1 MTATILTPRKALN
14 KAYLKIKPNRIS
26 IELFKTNLMAVLDS
40 CKAGE
45 TEEFHKNL
53 ISDFLKQTYYN
64 PLHYVNTKGR
74 NDLVIHTGK
83 DAKSAV
89 GVIIEAKSPTNKTE
103 MISPQ
108 QLNNKA
114 LQELVLYFMRERIT
128 LNNLEIKHLVVTN
141 INEWFVFDAQLF
153 DTLFAHNTA
162 FVKQFNDFEAHT
174 LSVKTTTDFYK
185 QIAEPYINTVLEKL
199 EYAYFDMRK
208 YETIVRN
215 NNKEDDKE
223 LIALYKLLSPEHLL
237 KLSFINDSNTLD
249 KNFYNELLHIIG
261 LTETKV
267 GGKKLI
273 VRPQA
278 KERYTGSLL
287 ENAILQIE
295 SLDKL
300 THIPNIKNY
309 GANREE
315 QLFGVAL
322 ELSITWVNRI
332 LFLKLLEAQL
342 VSYNTHKN
350 KENDDYTFLNST
362 KIKDYG
368 SLNTLFFQVLAKLPN
383 SRNADVSTLFAHVPY
398 LNSSLF
404 EPTELEHQ
412 TFFVAQLEDDKL
424 LPLLSGTVIKDRQG
438 KKVTGTLNALNY
450 FFKFLDAYDFA
461 SEGSED
467 IQEDNKTLINAAVLG
482 LIFEKINGYKDGS
495 FFTPGFITMYMCKE
509 TIRRS
514 VVQKFNDA
522 KGWNCQ
528 TFDELQNQTYT
539 IAEGNAIINSLKI
552 CDPAVGSG
560 HFLVSA
566 LNEIIAIKHELKILA
581 DKKGLRLKDYRITVV
596 NDELMIVDED
606 DSKPFSYNPNKQES
620 QRVQE
625 TLFNEKQTIIENCL
639 FGVDIN
645 PNSVKICRLRLWIEL
660 LKNAYYK
667 GTNELETLPNIDINI
682 KCGNSLISRFGLR
695 EDLTKALTQSKW
707 NIESYK
713 LAVDTYRNAEN
724 KEQKREMELLIKDIK
739 SNFTTQIAHND
750 KNKIKLEKLNG
761 ELYVLSQQTGLFEF
775 TKQQQLAY
783 NKKTKDLTDGILL
796 VETEIENIKNGVI
809 YNNAFEWR
817 FEFPE
822 VLADNGDFIGF
833 DVVVGN
839 PPYLQVRELNEDL
852 QKGFNDSHKYHHI
865 AKGNRLNLFQ
875 YFIGLADEIAI
886 NSGFTALIYQN
897 SFLAEQTT
905 QAARKF
911 LFNNHQIISIDSFP
925 ERDNE
930 NKRVFEDVKMSVCF
944 TLTQKKQTENFVFNL
959 NIWEDKSMLECKQN
973 NYSKEEIT
981 RLFNTDFTIP
991 SISSNEKALMLKLL
1005 NVENHIKFSVKSGE
1019 LDMTSAKEY
1028 FTTNIK
1034 NPLIIKG
1041 AQIQKYFITN
1051 DPSQGDVVY
1060 LNTKAYF
1067 KNNSYSGRILD
1078 AEKPRII
1085 MQRITGVGSKI
1096 RLIMTYVESTV
1107 FCVNSTNYIV
1117 ESKVYNLKF
1126 LLSVLNSKLI
1136 NYYFKTTSTNTNV
1149 TNYELEKV
1157 LIPIISDTKQKPF
1170 IKLVDKILALKAT
1183 NPKADTTKLEQQ
1195 LDDMIYKLYELT
1207 PNEIA
1212 IVEK

>member
-1 MTATILTPRKALN
+1 MTSTLLTPRKALN

-26 IELFKTNLMAVLDS
+26 IELFKTNLIAVLDS

-64 PLHYVNTKGR
+64 PLHYLNTKGR

-153 DTLFAHNTA
+153 DTLFAHNA
-162 FVKQFNDFEAHT
+162 GFVKQFNDFEAHT

-185 QIAEPYINTVLEKL
+185 QIAEPYINTVLDKL
-199 EYAYFDMRK
+199 EYAYFDIRK

-300 THIPNIKNY
+300 PHIPNIKNY

-350 KENDDYTFLNST
+350 KENSDYTFLNST
-362 KIKDYG
+362 KINDYG

-383 SRNADVSTLFAHVPY
+383 ARNADVSTLFAHVPY

-438 KKVTGTLNALNY
+438 KKVTGALNALNY

-461 SEGSED
+461 SEGTED

-528 TFDELQNQTYT
+528 TFDELKNQTYT

-596 NDELMIVDED
+596 NDELMILDEED
-606 DSKPFSYNPNKQES
+606 AKLFTYNPNKQES
-620 QRVQE
+620 QRIQE

-682 KCGNSLISRFGLR
+682 KCGNSLISRFALDA
-695 EDLTKALTQSKW
+695 DLKKALKKSKW
-707 NIESYK
+707 TIDTYRI
-713 LAVDTYRNAEN
+713 AVDTYRNAQN
-724 KEQKREMELLIKDIK
+724 KEQKREMERLINDIK
-739 SNFTTQIAHND
+739 SNFVTEINSENPLQKKLD
-750 KNKIKLEKLNG
+750 KLGN
-761 ELYVLSQQTGLFEF
+761 ELFNLTGKGRDGTGLMMAFEESAEYGNNS
-775 TKQQQLAY
+775 TKKLFNA
-783 NKKTKDLTDGILL
+783 KVK
-796 VETEIENIKNGVI
+796 EIEAEIAKIELQKDDIKNNRI
-809 YNNAFEWR
+809 YSNAFEWR

-839 PPYLQVRELNEDL
+839 PPYISNKEIDSEQKVVLNNYETAKEQYDL
-852 QKGFNDSHKYHHI
+852 YVLFIEKSIQLLRANG
-865 AKGNRLNLFQ
+865 LNSM
-875 YFIGLADEIAI
+875 IIPD
-886 NSGFTALIYQN
+886 
-897 SFLAEQTT
+897 SFLARSSFKELRMFLYKNVSLNKIVQIDNVFDEAAVSSCIYFLKKELAHTT
-905 QAARKF
+905 INYLKTKDAASWKINDIQEKTINYLTHELINSYRLLF
-911 LFNNHQIISIDSFP
+911 LN
-925 ERDNE
+925 
-930 NKRVFEDVKMSVCF
+930 
-944 TLTQKKQTENFVFNL
+944 
-959 NIWEDKSMLECKQN
+959 DKELEV
-973 NYSKEEIT
+973 
-981 RLFNTDFTIP
+981 L
-991 SISSNEKALMLKLL
+991 
-1005 NVENHIKFSVKSGE
+1005 IK
-1019 LDMTSAKEY
+1019 
-1028 FTTNIK
+1028 I
-1034 NPLIIKG
+1034 
-1041 AQIQKYFITN
+1041 
-1051 DPSQGDVVY
+1051 
-1060 LNTKAYF
+1060 F
-1067 KNNSYSGRILD
+1067 KNQPLHN
-1078 AEKPRII
+1078 
-1085 MQRITGVGSKI
+1085 
-1096 RLIMTYVESTV
+1096 
-1107 FCVNSTNYIV
+1107 
-1117 ESKVYNLKF
+1117 
-1126 LLSVLNSKLI
+1126 
-1136 NYYFKTTSTNTNV
+1136 
-1149 TNYELEKV
+1149 
-1157 LIPIISDTKQKPF
+1157 F
-1170 IKLVDKILALKAT
+1170 IA
-1183 NPKADTTKLEQQ
+1183 
-1195 LDDMIYKLYELT
+1195 YWR
-1207 PNEIA
+1207 
-1212 IVEK
+1212 